1 MKGIPA
7 ASVQSWQNG
16 QVSSIADS
24 YKRSQSSGMVEPA
37 SKVRARG
44 HLPAER
50 RQPLKIEVPNQKQ
63 EALRFGRVGMIVT
76 AGFAIGIIWP
86 RVAGFKLVPSVP
98 SQPAESSSADL
109 TGAPSDAKGAG
120 SASPPSEPEPPPA
133 AVPAGASLDRL
144 QISEPQFLACKTNG
158 KKLKEECDHIEFD
171 RLARPHIQ
179 ALASC
184 AGADKLLGVLSLGF
198 DLDFTSQAVKNVK
211 SGKST
216 TFSESESESLVECEK
231 KEFSNVSLVGIA
243 HKHEAYSVFYKVE
256 FPKADAEKSEG
267 APAGSDAAPADVTE
281 ATGHATVAWDVALVR
296 SSASRDGAVVARVLQ
311 GTRVSV
317 TGRRGDWYRIKYDV
331 KGSVGW
337 VYRTAIGM

>member
-1 MKGIPA
+1 
-7 ASVQSWQNG
+7 
-16 QVSSIADS
+16 
-24 YKRSQSSGMVEPA
+24 
-37 SKVRARG
+37 
-44 HLPAER
+44 
-50 RQPLKIEVPNQKQ
+50 LKIEVPDRKQ
-63 EALRFGRVGMIVT
+63 ETLRFGRVGLIVT
-76 AGFAIGIIWP
+76 AGFLIGIIWP
-86 RVAGFKLVPSVP
+86 RIAGFKLVPSVP

-109 TGAPSDAKGAG
+109 TGAPGEAKGPAP
-120 SASPPSEPEPPPA
+120 AAAPAAEAEAEVPPSATGPG
-133 AVPAGASLDRL
+133 VQLDRL
-144 QISEPQFLACKTNG
+144 QISEPQFLACKDNG
-158 KKLKEECDHIEFD
+158 KKFKEECDHVEFD

-179 ALASC
+179 ALAAC

-198 DLDFTSQAVKNVK
+198 DLDFTSQSVKNVK

-216 TFSESESESLVECEK
+216 SFNEAETEALLECEK
-231 KEFSNVSLVGIA
+231 KEFSNVSLLGIA

-256 FPKADAEKSEG
+256 FPKAVAEKDD
-267 APAGSDAAPADVTE
+267 APPAGDAASADVTE
-281 ATGHATVAWDVALVR
+281 ASGHATVAWDVALVR

>member
-1 MKGIPA
+1 M
-7 ASVQSWQNG
+7 
-16 QVSSIADS
+16 
-24 YKRSQSSGMVEPA
+24 
-37 SKVRARG
+37 
-44 HLPAER
+44 
-50 RQPLKIEVPNQKQ
+50 KIEVPDRKQ
-63 EALRFGRVGMIVT
+63 ETLRFGRVGLIVT
-76 AGFAIGIIWP
+76 AGFLIGIIWP

-109 TGAPSDAKGAG
+109 TGAPGEAKGPAP
-120 SASPPSEPEPPPA
+120 AAPPAAEAEPPPA
-133 AVPAGASLDRL
+133 ATGPGVQLDRL
-144 QISEPQFLACKTNG
+144 QISEPQFLACKDNG
-158 KKLKEECDHIEFD
+158 KKVKDECDHIEFD

-179 ALASC
+179 ALAAC

-198 DLDFTSQAVKNVK
+198 DLDFTSQSVKNVK

-216 TFSESESESLVECEK
+216 SFNEAETEALLDCEK
-231 KEFSNVSLVGIA
+231 KEFSNVSLVGIP

-256 FPKADAEKSEG
+256 FPKAVAEKAE
-267 APAGSDAAPADVTE
+267 AVPAGDAASGDVTE
-281 ATGHATVAWDVALVR
+281 ASGHATVAWDVALVR

-311 GTRVSV
+311 GTRISV

>member
-1 MKGIPA
+1 MA
-7 ASVQSWQNG
+7 
-16 QVSSIADS
+16 
-24 YKRSQSSGMVEPA
+24 
-37 SKVRARG
+37 
-44 HLPAER
+44 AER
-50 RQPLKIEVPNQKQ
+50 RQPLKIEVPDQKQ
-63 EALRFGRVGMIVT
+63 ETLRFGRVGLIVT

-109 TGAPSDAKGAG
+109 TGAPGDAKGAP
-120 SASPPSEPEPPPA
+120 AAPAAPEPEAPAAAAPPA
-133 AVPAGASLDRL
+133 QLDRL
-144 QISEPQFLACKTNG
+144 QISEPQFLACKDAG
-158 KKLKEECDHIEFD
+158 KKHKEECDHVEFD

-179 ALASC
+179 ALATC
-184 AGADKLLGVLSLGF
+184 PGADKLVGVLSLGF
-198 DLDFTSQAVKNVK
+198 DLDFSSQSVKNVK

-216 TFSESESESLVECEK
+216 SFKESEVESLIDCEK
-231 KEFSNVSLVGIA
+231 REFSNVSLVGIA

-256 FPKADAEKSEG
+256 FPKVVAEKSE
-267 APAGSDAAPADVTE
+267 PASASGDAVPVDVTE
-281 ATGHATVAWDVALVR
+281 ASGHATVAWDVALVR

>member
-1 MKGIPA
+1 M
-7 ASVQSWQNG
+7 
-16 QVSSIADS
+16 
-24 YKRSQSSGMVEPA
+24 
-37 SKVRARG
+37 
-44 HLPAER
+44 PAER
-50 RQPLKIEVPNQKQ
+50 RQPLKIEVPDQKQ
-63 EALRFGRVGMIVT
+63 ETLRFGRVGLIVT
-76 AGFAIGIIWP
+76 AGFLIGIIWP

-109 TGAPSDAKGAG
+109 TGAPGEVKGA
-120 SASPPSEPEPPPA
+120 AAAVPPAPEPEPPA
-133 AVPAGASLDRL
+133 AVPAAPPDRL
-144 QISEPQFLACKTNG
+144 LVSEPQFLTCKDGG
-158 KKLKEECDHIEFD
+158 KKHKEECDHIEFD

-184 AGADKLLGVLSLGF
+184 LGADKLFGVLSLGF

-216 TFSESESESLVECEK
+216 SFSESETETLIECEK

-243 HKHEAYSVFYKVE
+243 HKHEGYSIFYKVE
-256 FPKADAEKSEG
+256 FPRADKGE
-267 APAGSDAAPADVTE
+267 PAAASGDAAPGDVTE
-281 ATGHATVAWDVALVR
+281 ASGHATVAWDVALVR

>member
-1 MKGIPA
+1 
-7 ASVQSWQNG
+7 
-16 QVSSIADS
+16 
-24 YKRSQSSGMVEPA
+24 
-37 SKVRARG
+37 
-44 HLPAER
+44 
-50 RQPLKIEVPNQKQ
+50 
-63 EALRFGRVGMIVT
+63 MIVT

-109 TGAPSDAKGAG
+109 TGAPAEAKGTA
-120 SASPPSEPEPPPA
+120 AAAPPDTEPPA
-133 AVPAGASLDRL
+133 AAAPAGASLDRL
-144 QISEPQFLACKTNG
+144 QISEPQFLACKANG
-158 KKLKEECDHIEFD
+158 KKLKEDCDHIEFD

-179 ALASC
+179 ALATC
-184 AGADKLLGVLSLGF
+184 AGAEKLLGVLSLGF

-216 TFSESESESLVECEK
+216 SFSQSETDSLIECEK

-243 HKHEAYSVFYKVE
+243 HKHEAYSIFYKVE
-256 FPKADAEKSEG
+256 FPKADAEKGEAASSG
-267 APAGSDAAPADVTE
+267 ANAPSADVTE
-281 ATGHATVAWDVALVR
+281 ASGHATVAWDAANVR
-296 SSASRDGAVVARVLQ
+296 SSPSRDGAVVARVLQ

>member
-1 MKGIPA
+1 M
-7 ASVQSWQNG
+7 
-16 QVSSIADS
+16 
-24 YKRSQSSGMVEPA
+24 
-37 SKVRARG
+37 
-44 HLPAER
+44 
-50 RQPLKIEVPNQKQ
+50 KIEVPDRKQ
-63 EALRFGRVGMIVT
+63 ETLRFGRVGLIVT
-76 AGFAIGIIWP
+76 AGFLIGIIWP
-86 RVAGFKLVPSVP
+86 RIAGFKLVPSVP

-109 TGAPSDAKGAG
+109 TGAPGEAKGPAP
-120 SASPPSEPEPPPA
+120 AAAPAAEAEAEVPPSATGPG
-133 AVPAGASLDRL
+133 VQLDRL
-144 QISEPQFLACKTNG
+144 QISEPQFLACKDNG
-158 KKLKEECDHIEFD
+158 KKFKEECDHVEFD

-179 ALASC
+179 ALAAC

-198 DLDFTSQAVKNVK
+198 DLDFTSQSVKNVK

-216 TFSESESESLVECEK
+216 SFNEAETEALLECEK

-256 FPKADAEKSEG
+256 FPKAVAEKDD
-267 APAGSDAAPADVTE
+267 APPAGDAASADVTE
-281 ATGHATVAWDVALVR
+281 ASGHATVAWDVALVR

>member
-1 MKGIPA
+1 M
-7 ASVQSWQNG
+7 
-16 QVSSIADS
+16 
-24 YKRSQSSGMVEPA
+24 
-37 SKVRARG
+37 
-44 HLPAER
+44 PAER

-63 EALRFGRVGMIVT
+63 ETLRFGRVGLIVS

-109 TGAPSDAKGAG
+109 TGAPGEAKG
-120 SASPPSEPEPPPA
+120 SALLSPPPAAAPEPPPA
-133 AVPAGASLDRL
+133 AALDRL
-144 QISEPQFLACKTNG
+144 QISEPQFLACKSNG
-158 KKLKEECDHIEFD
+158 KKHKDECDHIEFD

-179 ALASC
+179 ALAAC
-184 AGADKLLGVLSLGF
+184 AGAEKLLGVLSLGF
-198 DLDFTSQAVKNVK
+198 DLDFSSQAVKNVK

-216 TFSESESESLVECEK
+216 TFSEAETETLIECEK
-231 KEFSNVSLVGIA
+231 KELENVSLVGIA
-243 HKHEAYSVFYKVE
+243 HKHEAYSIFYKVE
-256 FPKADAEKSEG
+256 FPKAVTEQDQAT
-267 APAGSDAAPADVTE
+267 AGGEAASAASGEVTE
-281 ATGHATVAWDVALVR
+281 ASGHATVAWDVALVR

>member
-1 MKGIPA
+1 M
-7 ASVQSWQNG
+7 
-16 QVSSIADS
+16 
-24 YKRSQSSGMVEPA
+24 
-37 SKVRARG
+37 
-44 HLPAER
+44 PAER
-50 RQPLKIEVPNQKQ
+50 RQPLKIEVPDQKQ
-63 EALRFGRVGMIVT
+63 ETLRFGRVGLIVT
-76 AGFAIGIIWP
+76 AGFVIGIIWP

-109 TGAPSDAKGAG
+109 TGAPGEAKGTAP
-120 SASPPSEPEPPPA
+120 AMAPPTEPEAPPA
-133 AVPAGASLDRL
+133 AAPPSLDRL
-144 QISEPQFLACKTNG
+144 QISEPQFLTCKENG
-158 KKLKEECDHIEFD
+158 KRHKDECDHIEFD

-179 ALASC
+179 ALATC

-198 DLDFTSQAVKNVK
+198 DLDFTSQAVKNIK

-216 TFSESESESLVECEK
+216 SFTEPETQTLIDCEK
-231 KEFSNVSLVGIA
+231 KEFANVSLVGIA

-256 FPKADAEKSEG
+256 FPKADVDKTESAAVG
-267 APAGSDAAPADVTE
+267 ADVAPAEVTE
-281 ATGHATVAWDVALVR
+281 ASGHATVAWDVALVR

-311 GTRVSV
+311 GTRISV

>member
-1 MKGIPA
+1 M
-7 ASVQSWQNG
+7 
-16 QVSSIADS
+16 
-24 YKRSQSSGMVEPA
+24 
-37 SKVRARG
+37 
-44 HLPAER
+44 PAER
-50 RQPLKIEVPNQKQ
+50 RQPLKIEVPNPKQ
-63 EALRFGRVGMIVT
+63 ESLRFGRVGLIVT

-109 TGAPSDAKGAG
+109 TGAPGDGKGPGA
-120 SASPPSEPEPPPA
+120 APAPPA
-133 AVPAGASLDRL
+133 AEPELPVTPGTPALDRL
-144 QISEPQFLACKTNG
+144 LISEPQFLTCKANG
-158 KKLKEECDHIEFD
+158 KKQKDECDRIEFD

-179 ALASC
+179 ALATC
-184 AGADKLLGVLSLGF
+184 AGADKLIGVLSLGF
-198 DLDFTSQAVKNVK
+198 DLDFTSNAVKSVK
-211 SGKST
+211 SGRST
-216 TFSESESESLVECEK
+216 TFGTAETDALIACEK

-243 HKHEAYSVFYKVE
+243 HKHEAYSIFYKVE
-256 FPKADAEKSEG
+256 FPKPVAEKGE
-267 APAGSDAAPADVTE
+267 AAAVSAEVTPADVTE

-311 GTRVSV
+311 GTRVAV

>member
-1 MKGIPA
+1 
-7 ASVQSWQNG
+7 
-16 QVSSIADS
+16 
-24 YKRSQSSGMVEPA
+24 
-37 SKVRARG
+37 
-44 HLPAER
+44 LPAER

-63 EALRFGRVGMIVT
+63 ETLRFGRVGLIVT
-76 AGFAIGIIWP
+76 AGFVIGIIWP

-98 SQPAESSSADL
+98 SPPAESSAGDL
-109 TGAPSDAKGAG
+109 TGAPAGDAKGPAP
-120 SASPPSEPEPPPA
+120 AAAQPAPEPEPKAAPA
-133 AVPAGASLDRL
+133 ALDRL
-144 QISEPQFLACKTNG
+144 QISEPQFLACRQNG
-158 KKLKEECDHIEFD
+158 KKVKDECDHIEFD

-179 ALASC
+179 ALATC

-198 DLDFTSQAVKNVK
+198 DLDFSTQAIKNIK

-216 TFSESESESLVECEK
+216 TFSEAETVTLLDCER
-231 KEFSNVSLVGIA
+231 KEFANVSLVGIA

-256 FPKADAEKSEG
+256 FPKAVTENDAPS
-267 APAGSDAAPADVTE
+267 AADVAPADVTE
-281 ATGHATVAWDVALVR
+281 ASGHATVAWDVALVR

-311 GTRVSV
+311 GTRVAV

>member
-1 MKGIPA
+1 M
-7 ASVQSWQNG
+7 
-16 QVSSIADS
+16 
-24 YKRSQSSGMVEPA
+24 
-37 SKVRARG
+37 
-44 HLPAER
+44 PAER

-63 EALRFGRVGMIVT
+63 ETLRFGRVGLIVT

-98 SQPAESSSADL
+98 SQPAESSSSDL
-109 TGAPSDAKGAG
+109 TGAPGEAKGTAP
-120 SASPPSEPEPPPA
+120 AAPPAEEPEPAA
-133 AVPAGASLDRL
+133 AVGGPQLDRL
-144 QISEPQFLACKTNG
+144 QISEPQFLACKSNG

-179 ALASC
+179 ALAAC
-184 AGADKLLGVLSLGF
+184 AGADKLLGALSLGF
-198 DLDFTSQAVKNVK
+198 DLDFSAQAVKSVK

-216 TFSESESESLVECEK
+216 TFSESETESLIECEK

-243 HKHEAYSVFYKVE
+243 HKHEAYSIFYKVE
-256 FPKADAEKSEG
+256 FPKVDPGKGEP
-267 APAGSDAAPADVTE
+267 APASGEAASADVTE
-281 ATGHATVAWDVALVR
+281 ASGHATVAWDVALVR
-296 SSASRDGAVVARVLQ
+296 STASRDGAVVARVLQ
-311 GTRVSV
+311 GTRISV

>member
-1 MKGIPA
+1 M
-7 ASVQSWQNG
+7 
-16 QVSSIADS
+16 
-24 YKRSQSSGMVEPA
+24 
-37 SKVRARG
+37 
-44 HLPAER
+44 L
-50 RQPLKIEVPNQKQ
+50 
-63 EALRFGRVGMIVT
+63 
-76 AGFAIGIIWP
+76 GIIWP

-109 TGAPSDAKGAG
+109 TGAPGESKAT
-120 SASPPSEPEPPPA
+120 PPPAPEPEPEPKAMA
-133 AVPAGASLDRL
+133 AAPSDRL
-144 QISEPQFLACKTNG
+144 RISEPQFLACRANG
-158 KKLKEECDHIEFD
+158 KKSKDECDRIEFD

-216 TFSESESESLVECEK
+216 TFSESQTETLIECEK
-231 KEFSNVSLVGIA
+231 KEFANVSLVGIA
-243 HKHEAYSVFYKVE
+243 HKHEAYSIFYKVE
-256 FPKADAEKSEG
+256 FEKAETEKSET
-267 APAGSDAAPADVTE
+267 AEAGGDAAPADVTE
-281 ATGHATVAWDVALVR
+281 ASGHATVAWDVALVR

>member
-1 MKGIPA
+1 
-7 ASVQSWQNG
+7 
-16 QVSSIADS
+16 
-24 YKRSQSSGMVEPA
+24 
-37 SKVRARG
+37 
-44 HLPAER
+44 LPAER
-50 RQPLKIEVPNQKQ
+50 RQPLKIEVPDQKQ
-63 EALRFGRVGMIVT
+63 ETLRFGRVGLIVT
-76 AGFAIGIIWP
+76 AGFLIGIIWP
-86 RVAGFKLVPSVP
+86 RIAGFKLVPSVP

-109 TGAPSDAKGAG
+109 TGAPGEAKGPAP
-120 SASPPSEPEPPPA
+120 SAQPAAAAEPPPA
-133 AVPAGASLDRL
+133 AAPPGPELDRL
-144 QISEPQFLACKTNG
+144 QISEPQFLACKDGG
-158 KKLKEECDHIEFD
+158 KKFKEECDHIEFD

-179 ALASC
+179 ALAAC

-198 DLDFTSQAVKNVK
+198 DLDFSTQSVKNVK

-216 TFSESESESLVECEK
+216 SFSESETETLIECEK
-231 KEFSNVSLVGIA
+231 KEFSNVSLVGIP

-256 FPKADAEKSEG
+256 FPKAVTEKSDTT
-267 APAGSDAAPADVTE
+267 PAGSVADAPAEDVTE
-281 ATGHATVAWDVALVR
+281 ASGHATVAWDVALVR